1 MRPTNRALS
10 FALEQLLRISDAGI
24 PVVMIAGNHST
35 PRLRETGSVFRLFEH
50 LKGVHPVY
58 KGTYERVDIGDMAV
72 HAVPHSDDPSFKGQL
87 ALIEVDPKVRFNV
100 AMLHAGVV
108 GFNVFKMNE
117 FNEQLVETSFLKEDL
132 DYIALG
138 HYHDSY
144 QVAKNAFYSGSIER
158 FSFSEAHQKKGYML
172 VDLET
177 GVRTFK
183 ELPTREMLDLGPVDA
198 SGMDPTSLMGRIEDL
213 LSRDLDGKICHGS

>member
-1 MRPTNRALS
+1 
-10 FALEQLLRISDAGI
+10 
-24 PVVMIAGNHST
+24 
-35 PRLRETGSVFRLFEH
+35 
-50 LKGVHPVY
+50 
-58 KGTYERVDIGDMAV
+58 
-72 HAVPHSDDPSFKGQL
+72 
-87 ALIEVDPKVRFNV
+87 
-100 AMLHAGVV
+100 MLHAGVV

-117 FNEQLVETSFLKEDL
+117 FNEQLVETSFLKDDL

-172 VDLET
+172 IDLET

-183 ELPTREMLDLGPVDA
+183 ELPTREMLDIGPVDA
-198 SGMDPTSLMGRIEDL
+198 SGMDPASLMGKIDDL
-213 LSRDLDGKICHGS
+213 LSRDLDGRSVMYCDSKRPTTGVRNDRFPSFEGTDLFHRAFRAEVRYLPGQCIDPDRKCYPELLGARVRLICETIPRRGC